1 MATYSIIGAGSSSGN
16 PVTVFAGCEETVNI
30 CWTGRIEVD
39 GYCSE
44 CTYYDGQYCDSVSG
58 VTESTTGTIPWSGGT
73 SVHYK
78 IIKNCVPEPVPQPCS
93 SYTCSD
99 FSLYTVP
106 SYIDLVNPP
115 TNIDIHYNY
124 LITYKD
130 DDGHICGREELSN
143 VDSIDF
149 DDFEPSGD
157 TKYVYSFAPLSDAC
171 SATSGVATVY
181 VLSDEDTCDS
191 GVTVDVTTSFS
202 PSVVPALPS
211 SGTDVTINVMCR
223 KVEVSKDCTKKIT
236 NTGNTLV
243 WHVKCCT
250 DCSENSGCCTDHTV
264 SSAFTMEYIRDLAGV
279 DEDAVIRYNGVK
291 ATSEIP
297 FSIVQKGKDTEEC
310 SASTED
316 KVTKYCVSSCTGDV
330 EYEDSYMS
338 NTWSGTCVPFG
349 GGRIKVSWDYSAFTY
364 SCVGSD
370 CTLIS
375 HSDSAMTWEE
385 IIDIPACDERIFC
398 IPESEYDPIRD
409 KDKCACSGGCT
420 HACPDG
426 ECSYTCPNNDGK
438 VSGTCELYFKEQA
451 LPADCTTC
459 EGEVPPGE
467 TEKFNVITYTFVQD
481 CKSECTPYTN
491 TIYGNINPETGEI
504 EKVSAYTSDY
514 VEDSKCYN
522 ENLEITVNGIP
533 YTSVTEY
540 VGSLCPE
547 RETDISTTSTTVTVK
562 MIPNNS
568 DSERLI
574 YEDDMICVVQEAGP
588 CDDDTLCG
596 AEVTLISGLARGDY
610 ALVEFY
616 TVEPESLQATYSIKS
631 GETASYYSEDESV
644 IVGLDSDPDNSN
656 DYIYKYYGS
665 TEEIPSRVTL
675 GCGEGISSA
684 ISAVAESY
692 CACKKLKAVS
702 GRTDIPNEG
711 GDEIIASF
719 SADTNTCSIE
729 DFKLAVKVV
738 GEPNIIKL
746 DSVGFNADGTL
757 SATVSA
763 NTSDSDITANYVMY
777 NTKTSEECPKGKF
790 TIKQLGV
797 VRSCDDVTYVDSEE
811 CITCDCNEDDF
822 NLLVDSI
829 NVPAE
834 GLIEEPI
841 ATVNACIGH
850 LVFDESG
857 DWGCDIQ
864 NGETL
869 KITVPAFET
878 SRSETITFTYS
889 ADCGTDIWEKTLT
902 LNQGDGGC
910 SCASITYE
918 GTEEPDPEPE
928 PAIGKLYIK
937 LGTAPS
943 WATSGNYDIFLVKDD
958 FTESLVNQLKES
970 DPTVD
975 GTTDSEGRTY
985 LCDYQISNNAG
996 TCTYVE
1002 DSLASAGLWMFYN
1015 DGGTVNTTDFIEE
1028 TLCWVYIREKTGQK
1042 RIERLDNRV
1051 EFKPSS
1057 VNCNDYV
1064 MMT

>member
-1 MATYSIIGAGSSSGN
+1 MATYNIIGAGSSSGN
-16 PVTVFAGCEETVNI
+16 PVTVFMGCEDSVNI
-30 CWTGRIEVD
+30 CWTGRKTTS

-44 CTYYDGQYCDSVSG
+44 CYYFDDQYCSTISG
-58 VTESTTGTIPWSGGT
+58 ISTSTSGTVTWEGNTI
-73 SVHYK
+73 YYN
-78 IIKNCVPEPVPQPCS
+78 IIKDCIPEPVPQPCS
-93 SYTCSD
+93 RYTCSG

-157 TKYVYSFAPLSDAC
+157 TKYVYDFTPLSGVC

-236 NTGNTLV
+236 NTGDTLV

-264 SSAFTMEYIRDLAGV
+264 SSAFTMDYIRGLAGV
-279 DEDAVIRYNGVK
+279 DGNAIIRYNGVK

-338 NTWSGTCVPFG
+338 NTWSGTCIPFG

-385 IIDIPACDERIFC
+385 IIDIPACDELERTC
-398 IPESEYDPIRD
+398 EYTERD
-409 KDKCACSGGCT
+409 D
-420 HACPDG
+420 
-426 ECSYTCPNNDGK
+426 NGK

-459 EGEVPPGE
+459 DGEVPPGE
-467 TEKFNVITYTFVQD
+467 TEKFNKITYTFVQD
-481 CKSECTPYTN
+481 CKSECTPYTS

-514 VEDSKCYN
+514 VEGSKCYN
-522 ENLEITVNGIP
+522 EDLVIRVDDIP
-533 YTSVTEY
+533 YTSITEY

-547 RETDISTTSTTVTVK
+547 REVDISTTSTTVTVK

-596 AEVTLISGLARGDY
+596 AEVTLVSGLARGDY

-631 GETASYYSEDESV
+631 GETAAYYSEDESV
-644 IVGLDSDPDNSN
+644 IVGLDSDPDNST

-675 GCGEGISSA
+675 GCGEDISSA

-702 GRTDIPNEG
+702 GRTDIPAEG
-711 GDEIIASF
+711 GNEVIANY
-719 SADTNTCSIE
+719 SADTNTCLIE

-763 NTSDSDITANYVMY
+763 NTSDSDITANYIMY

-797 VRSCDDVTYVDSEE
+797 VRGCDDVTYVDSEE
-811 CITCDCNEDDF
+811 CITCDCNQDDF
-822 NLLVDSI
+822 QLVSSTIDNIPIEGYDNIIGTVSNCIDKATMELVNNTWGENTVKLQYLDEDNNIYLVVTGNDGAAREETVKIAYSATCGEDGVVWEKSLTLRQDGDGCGCGSI
-829 NVPAE
+829 TYEGDKEPDPTIE
-834 GLIEEPI
+834 GLNYFAKIVNNTNSAIDVDEIQFDFDGGTRADREEFHNRQTIPANGNALYNHGSSI
-841 ATVNACIGH
+841 CLDSCDNNYPSVAISNGSITIWVGSSTSEKSVTLDKSTIVN
-850 LVFDESG
+850 G
-857 DWGCDIQ
+857 D
-864 NGETL
+864 
-869 KITVPAFET
+869 
-878 SRSETITFTYS
+878 TITFTYN
-889 ADCGTDIWEKTLT
+889 G
-902 LNQGDGGC
+902 
-910 SCASITYE
+910 
-918 GTEEPDPEPE
+918 
-928 PAIGKLYIK
+928 
-937 LGTAPS
+937 
-943 WATSGNYDIFLVKDD
+943 
-958 FTESLVNQLKES
+958 
-970 DPTVD
+970 
-975 GTTDSEGRTY
+975 
-985 LCDYQISNNAG
+985 
-996 TCTYVE
+996 
-1002 DSLASAGLWMFYN
+1002 
-1015 DGGTVNTTDFIEE
+1015 
-1028 TLCWVYIREKTGQK
+1028 
-1042 RIERLDNRV
+1042 
-1051 EFKPSS
+1051 
-1057 VNCNDYV
+1057 
-1064 MMT
+1064 